1 MCLTDVFGWQFFFSG
16 KRYVCFFLFFL
27 KKKEKTQ
34 EVSSSSCKYDL
45 LSDENKIIGH
55 GICAIRD
62 KNGNEL

>member
-1 MCLTDVFGWQFFFSG
+1 M
-16 KRYVCFFLFFL
+16 LFPIFL